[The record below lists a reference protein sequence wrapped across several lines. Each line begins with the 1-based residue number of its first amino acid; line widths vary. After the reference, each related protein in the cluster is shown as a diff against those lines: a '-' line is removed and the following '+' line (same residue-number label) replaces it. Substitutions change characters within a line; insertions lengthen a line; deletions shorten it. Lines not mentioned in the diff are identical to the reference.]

1 MLITGSSLPREQQ
14 LLAYIQNARF
24 DGLDSAAVSAASVF
38 TLDSLGV
45 GLAGSRVALATSLRT
60 VLADSWGLASP
71 SVGARVWGSGDRLPA
86 PQAAMVNAY
95 QIHNQEFDCVH
106 EEAVV
111 HPMAVVLACLLASS
125 ERSGGC
131 SGRNFVTALAVAVD
145 VATVLGMSASQPMQF
160 FRPGMCGAF
169 GAVAGMALIE
179 GLSSEQTHN
188 ALGILYSHLGG
199 TMQAHVEGSSILPIQ
214 VALNARNSVAA
225 IDLAKAGFDGPRQ
238 FLDGQFGFFNL
249 MEDDGNADR
258 AFALLGRES
267 QLPRISHKP
276 FPTGRAAHGGLDGVI
291 SLQRQH
297 GFSVHDIASIQVAA
311 PPLVRRLVDRP
322 ALSEMGYNY
331 AKLCLGYVVACQLL
345 EGEVS
350 LDAYHACSIADINRQ
365 ELASRVSMIANDV
378 DDPNALAPQTVT
390 VNLHSGARHTLH
402 LPAVLGHPQRPLGRP
417 QYLHKF
423 RSCCSAAQPPLASDT
438 SEQIIA
444 ACDALAELDDVCE
457 LVDLVSAPPFQ

>member
-1 MLITGSSLPREQQ
+1 MDSALTREQQ
-14 LLAYIQNARF
+14 LLAYIQGARF
-24 DGLDSAAVSAASVF
+24 DALDSAAVGAASIF

-45 GLAGSRVALATSLRT
+45 GLAGSRVALSTSLRT
-60 VLADSWGLASP
+60 VLADSWGSATTST
-71 SVGARVWGSGDRLPA
+71 GARVWGSGERLPA

-106 EEAVV
+106 EAAVV
-111 HPMAVVLACLLASS
+111 HPMAVILACLLASS
-125 ERSGGC
+125 ERIGGC

-145 VATVLGMSASQPMQF
+145 VATILGMSASQPMRF

-169 GAVAGMALIE
+169 GAVAGVALIE
-179 GLSSEQTHN
+179 GLSPEQTHN
-188 ALGILYSHLGG
+188 ALGIVYSHLGG
-199 TMQAHVEGSSILPIQ
+199 TMQAHVEGSAMLPLQ
-214 VALNARNSVAA
+214 VALNARNALAA
-225 IDLAKAGFDGPRQ
+225 VDLARAGFDGPRQ
-238 FLDGQFGFFNL
+238 FLDGQFGFFSL
-249 MEDDGNADR
+249 MEDAGNADR

-267 QLPRISHKP
+267 QLPHISHKP

-322 ALSEMGYNY
+322 ALAEMGHNY
-331 AKLCLGYVVACQLL
+331 AKLCLGYVIACQLL

-350 LDAYHACSIADINRQ
+350 LDAYSACSIADVDKL

-390 VNLHSGARHTLH
+390 VNLRSGARHTVH
-402 LPAVLGHPQRPLGRP
+402 LPAVLGHPQRPLERS
-417 QYLHKF
+417 QYLQKF
-423 RSCCSAAQPPLASDT
+423 RNCCLAAQPPLLGDT
-438 SEQIIA
+438 HEKIIV
-444 ACDALAELDDVCE
+444 ACDALARLDDVRE
-457 LVDLVSAPPFQ
+457 LVDLVSAHSSQ